1 MEKKY
6 LYHCTRKEYLS
17 EILLHGLKAENPQR
31 REYKH
36 KGVYLSTYQF
46 NWMWNTTREGRF
58 KGAILKID
66 VTGLKLIKDYHIDSR
81 DSELNSKLLGDD
93 FIYLSDIPPERIV
106 NVAIETEPHTFQDLM
121 FDIIP
126 YAEDGFPLTDKS
138 VGILPT
144 IL

>member
-1 MEKKY
+1 MGFQRMKKRY
-6 LYHCTRKEYLS
+6 LYHCTRREYLS
-17 EILLHGLKAENPQR
+17 EILLSGLKTEKPQR

-46 NWMWNTTREGRF
+46 NWMWNTTRAGKF

-66 VTGLKLIKDYHIDSR
+66 VEGLKLIKDYHIDSR
-81 DSELNSKLLGDD
+81 DTKLDSKCLGED
-93 FIYLSDIPPERIV
+93 FICLSNIPPERIV

-126 YAEDGFPLTDKS
+126 YMEVSVNS
-138 VGILPT
+138 VGYP
-144 IL
+144 